1 MFPVFAHHD
10 SGSYSGCGG
19 EAGVGGGGGWL
30 AYRYVPPQKVWFVG
44 NLVWNRES
52 FSRELRGRVNVKKK
66 KVA

>member
-1 MFPVFAHHD
+1 MIAVRTR
-10 SGSYSGCGG
+10 GV
-19 EAGVGGGGGWL
+19 AGRRGWGGGGGGL
-30 AYRYVPPQKVWFVG
+30 AYRCVPPQKVWLGG